1 MNTSSFPHP
10 IVRAER
16 ITSCPHQDA
25 CWRGSTVRVGAAAR
39 EGCEGLR
46 QAPLQMSS
54 KGGNRG
60 QASAASS
67 ARASDLMAHGVER
80 QAAAVI
86 AASINRQKVA
96 LDPGHRDMVLKVLD
110 KLVGLRAQRAQRAA
124 GGGAA
129 AAATASDGDGAG
141 GGSGGGAAVAGS
153 VDGIGEGESG
163 KGLSSRGKVKA
174 ALQEE
179 KEARHRERKLKRM
192 IKEDKKQAKQA
203 AEVKA
208 RTVARV
214 ANPALAGKNVRLTL
228 RTVGN
233 AGDCKVVVLAR
244 GKDLSQVFSTAKKK
258 FVSKKNKVRGER
270 KDEGKGNE
278 GRERQGSVD
287 RVVCVCCAV
296 CVCVAYWE
304 CVSTCVREVVCW
316 VRELCWEYGG
326 V

>member
-1 MNTSSFPHP
+1 
-10 IVRAER
+10 
-16 ITSCPHQDA
+16 
-25 CWRGSTVRVGAAAR
+25 
-39 EGCEGLR
+39 
-46 QAPLQMSS
+46 MSN
-54 KGGNRG
+54 KGG

-67 ARASDLMAHGVER
+67 ARASELMFHGVDR

-110 KLVGLRAQRAQRAA
+110 KLVGLRAQRAQRSQRA
-124 GGGAA
+124 
-129 AAATASDGDGAG
+129 AG
-141 GGSGGGAAVAGS
+141 GGSGDGAG
-153 VDGIGEGESG
+153 DCIGE
-163 KGLSSRGKVKA
+163 GLSSRGKVKA

-203 AEVKA
+203 AEVMA

-233 AGDCKVVVLAR
+233 AGDCKVVVMAR

-258 FVSKKNKVRGER
+258 FVSKKNKVRR
-270 KDEGKGNE
+270 KTKRRGGGQRGK
-278 GRERQGSVD
+278 RKTRIRRPRSVC
-287 RVVCVCCAV
+287 VCVCCVLGMCVNV
-296 CVCVAYWE
+296 C
-304 CVSTCVREVVCW
+304 
-316 VRELCWEYGG
+316 
-326 V
+326 

>member
-1 MNTSSFPHP
+1 
-10 IVRAER
+10 
-16 ITSCPHQDA
+16 
-25 CWRGSTVRVGAAAR
+25 
-39 EGCEGLR
+39 
-46 QAPLQMSS
+46 MSN
-54 KGGNRG
+54 KGG

-67 ARASDLMAHGVER
+67 ARASELQTHGVER

-110 KLVGLRAQRAQRAA
+110 KLVGLRAQRAQRSQRAA
-124 GGGAA
+124 GGG
-129 AAATASDGDGAG
+129 SGDGAG
-141 GGSGGGAAVAGS
+141 GGSGGGAAGAGS
-153 VDGIGEGESG
+153 VDCIGEGESG

-203 AEVKA
+203 AEVMA

-233 AGDCKVVVLAR
+233 AGDCKVVVMAR

-258 FVSKKNKVRGER
+258 FVSKKNKVRR
-270 KDEGKGNE
+270 KTKRRGGGQRGK
-278 GRERQGSVD
+278 RKTRIRRPRS
-287 RVVCVCCAV
+287 V
-296 CVCVAYWE
+296 CVCVLCLGNVCQRVLRE
-304 CVSTCVREVVCW
+304 IVCRVREICW
-316 VRELCWEYGG
+316 DW
-326 V
+326 

>member
-1 MNTSSFPHP
+1 
-10 IVRAER
+10 
-16 ITSCPHQDA
+16 
-25 CWRGSTVRVGAAAR
+25 
-39 EGCEGLR
+39 
-46 QAPLQMSS
+46 MSN
-54 KGGNRG
+54 KGG

-67 ARASDLMAHGVER
+67 ARASELMSFGVER

-110 KLVGLRAQRAQRAA
+110 KLVGLRAQRAQRSQRAA
-124 GGGAA
+124 GGG
-129 AAATASDGDGAG
+129 SGDGAG
-141 GGSGGGAAVAGS
+141 GGGGGGA
-153 VDGIGEGESG
+153 DCIGE
-163 KGLSSRGKVKA
+163 GLSSRGKVKA

-203 AEVKA
+203 AEVMA

-233 AGDCKVVVLAR
+233 AGDCKVVVMAR

-258 FVSKKNKVRGER
+258 FVSKKNKVRR
-270 KDEGKGNE
+270 KTKRRGGGQRGK
-278 GRERQGSVD
+278 RKTRIRRPRS
-287 RVVCVCCAV
+287 V
-296 CVCVAYWE
+296 CVCVLCLGNVCQRVLRE
-304 CVSTCVREVVCW
+304 IVCRVREICW
-316 VRELCWEYGG
+316 DW
-326 V
+326 